1 MRAKD
6 YEPQSLTLT
15 VAGRGRA
22 QTALVQLERRWAEL
36 ALETEPDGAEVWIDG
51 EPAGRQTPT
60 RLPVLPGPHTL
71 EFKLDGYSPRRL
83 AVLTAPR
90 QDQTLAP
97 LTLTPAPVQLRL
109 ASEPAGAAVT
119 LNGRPVGATP
129 LTLALTPKAP
139 YRLEVLKAGYGPHRE
154 AGTAP
159 AQGTV
164 TRELVLEPELGE
176 LRLSFAP
183 ADATLRI
190 DGMPSADTGPL
201 FQLPARPVTI
211 EVSKP
216 GYVPFKRTVTPRP
229 GFPQALEVSLLT
241 IAEARRAAMKPTLT
255 APDGQT
261 LQLLKGGAFTMGA
274 SRREPGRR
282 ANEVLREVTVT
293 RPFYLGIHEVTNAQF
308 QRFDPKHRSG
318 DFEGT
323 TLEEPEYPVVSV
335 RWLDAVRYCNWLSD
349 QEGLPR
355 VYTLEG
361 DEVTGFDPD
370 ATGYRLPTEAEW
382 AFAARMDEGGPPRR
396 FPWGDSRSP
405 EANRQGNYADDT
417 VRHLLART
425 IPGYL
430 DGHLA
435 TAPVGTF
442 KANGFGLFDLGGNV
456 AEWIN
461 DFYGATEE
469 VLGAKGQDPL
479 GPGRGRYHV
488 IRGSS
493 WMHGQLVDLRL
504 AFRDYGEEGRQDLG
518 FRIARWFE
526 PQEVTP

>member
-1 MRAKD
+1 
-6 YEPQSLTLT
+6 
-15 VAGRGRA
+15 
-22 QTALVQLERRWAEL
+22 
-36 ALETEPDGAEVWIDG
+36 
-51 EPAGRQTPT
+51 
-60 RLPVLPGPHTL
+60 
-71 EFKLDGYSPRRL
+71 
-83 AVLTAPR
+83 
-90 QDQTLAP
+90 
-97 LTLTPAPVQLRL
+97 
-109 ASEPAGAAVT
+109 
-119 LNGRPVGATP
+119 
-129 LTLALTPKAP
+129 
-139 YRLEVLKAGYGPHRE
+139 VLKAGYGPHRE

-159 AQGTV
+159 ARGTV

-190 DGMPSADTGPL
+190 DGTPVADTGPL
-201 FQLPARPVTI
+201 FQLPARPVTL

-241 IAEARRAAMKPTLT
+241 IAEARRAAMKPTLS

-261 LQLLKGGAFTMGA
+261 LQLLKGGTFTMGA

-293 RPFYLGIHEVTNAQF
+293 RPFYLGTHEVTNAQF

-318 DFEGT
+318 AFEGT

-361 DEVTGFDPD
+361 DEVTGFDPN

-382 AFAARMDEGGPPRR
+382 AFAARMDKGDPPRR

-504 AFRDYGEEGRQDLG
+504 AFRDYGEDGRQDLG

-526 PQEVTP
+526 PQEGTP